1 MPGYAFGVGV
11 IVDRSLEGVFS
22 YEATLTVST
31 SNGSIDLPIMV
42 NTQKE
47 PIIVADNLFEDK
59 EAVVFGDDVTSTFT
73 VGNEGRGD
81 LNYEVLQGVFMIDLS
96 MMRAP
101 STFEPA
107 KKSER
112 TSPKRK
118 FSDVVENDFSR
129 ISPSLAVMNRKS
141 INVGKN
147 AVSKRNSS
155 NKLISN
161 SDFYYFDDLNDNEMV
176 SQNWSVLNYGTGDVW
191 GLQNLSEDE
200 NVVDNV
206 FLAGDLVEG
215 YQNSTLSVA
224 ASPIFN
230 FSEIA
235 ANGDSPY
242 YLVFDYSAHLED
254 GFDFFYVNV
263 LQFGSRVGTFALTG
277 RNLANDGSSNTAVID
292 ITSLVGQDGIEFW
305 FIANYDSEY
314 VQGFGSMF
322 DNIGIATGP
331 APFFVNSY
339 NGTIGEGQVQEFNV
353 TARTSLIG
361 TGQFVLATAL
371 FTDAVNDFMGYGVG
385 VIQQEVLFYS
395 TYNPYLALDAEYI
408 DYGPVSKNEPIIEG
422 SFSVTN
428 NGPADLDYMGMSF
441 VMPMMPEEGPMK
453 AKFYGDSKMEASA
466 KLQATKADK
475 PAIKKSGKKSSS
487 DRINALRGKVKK
499 TSPENAKK
507 AVVNKSYSSRLTGK
521 KSWISS
527 KGNSITEMNAL
538 LYETF
543 DYSMDLPEGWEVID
557 VSENGYSW
565 NVAEIEEGQN
575 VLAFGDFYNGEY
587 GDNTFSI
594 AFSPYMNFS
603 EVDDS
608 QALFLEMEYA
618 ALIEPSFDDVSVFI
632 GTDEDP
638 MAYPLGSTNDML
650 VNDGFM
656 QFLSVDLSSL
666 AGMPDDVYLTFV
678 GSSDE
683 SFSDGGAFFD
693 NIAVYTDDLL
703 AYVSPRQGK
712 FLMEETAEVGFTINS
727 GWLYPGMYRVFNT
740 LSYTNHENI
749 YDMTYNMVDF
759 EIINNAPIAGNDT
772 LAVVAG
778 DVINIG
784 ALLDAIMENDT
795 DEDGDWLYVEEVSQ
809 PVYGNWKRLDVGADR
824 WWWNGATHYVA
835 PLNYDGMDMFTYM
848 ITDGFEYSVA
858 TVHIK
863 VMEQP
868 EFVTGVQQQF
878 SFLEDNH
885 LMINTMKLASGVG
898 GMNKGLHVWA
908 KSHHDAVHMMIPE
921 NEDGMQMHA
930 MDIMADENFF
940 GQVQATFYVSDDIH
954 TFDSLRV
961 TFVIVPVND
970 MPTAGF
976 EPTVNKNVVS
986 FADLSNDNLDPNGGI
1001 IAWAWD
1007 FGNGQT
1013 SEEQNPV
1020 ATYDAV
1026 GEFTVTLVVTDN
1038 EGATA
1043 EFSSSVDVVEVTS
1056 VEAETLPTAF
1066 EVFQNYPNPFNPS
1079 TQIKFAVPSAQKVSV
1094 EIFNIIGQRV
1104 AVLANGQNYSAGFHS
1119 VTFDASKL
1127 SSGTYIYR
1135 VMAKDANGNA
1145 NISSKSMILIK

>member
-1 MPGYAFGVGV
+1 MNFA
-11 IVDRSLEGVFS
+11 
-22 YEATLTVST
+22 
-31 SNGSIDLPIMV
+31 
-42 NTQKE
+42 
-47 PIIVADNLFEDK
+47 
-59 EAVVFGDDVTSTFT
+59 
-73 VGNEGRGD
+73 
-81 LNYEVLQGVFMIDLS
+81 EV
-96 MMRAP
+96 
-101 STFEPA
+101 
-107 KKSER
+107 
-112 TSPKRK
+112 
-118 FSDVVENDFSR
+118 
-129 ISPSLAVMNRKS
+129 
-141 INVGKN
+141 
-147 AVSKRNSS
+147 
-155 NKLISN
+155 
-161 SDFYYFDDLNDNEMV
+161 
-176 SQNWSVLNYGTGDVW
+176 
-191 GLQNLSEDE
+191 
-200 NVVDNV
+200 
-206 FLAGDLVEG
+206 
-215 YQNSTLSVA
+215 
-224 ASPIFN
+224 
-230 FSEIA
+230 
-235 ANGDSPY
+235 GDS
-242 YLVFDYSAHLED
+242 
-254 GFDFFYVNV
+254 
-263 LQFGSRVGTFALTG
+263 
-277 RNLANDGSSNTAVID
+277 
-292 ITSLVGQDGIEFW
+292 
-305 FIANYDSEY
+305 
-314 VQGFGSMF
+314 QG
-322 DNIGIATGP
+322 
-331 APFFVNSY
+331 
-339 NGTIGEGQVQEFNV
+339 
-353 TARTSLIG
+353 
-361 TGQFVLATAL
+361 L
-371 FTDAVNDFMGYGVG
+371 FM
-385 VIQQEVLFYS
+385 
-395 TYNPYLALDAEYI
+395 
-408 DYGPVSKNEPIIEG
+408 
-422 SFSVTN
+422 
-428 NGPADLDYMGMSF
+428 
-441 VMPMMPEEGPMK
+441 
-453 AKFYGDSKMEASA
+453 
-466 KLQATKADK
+466 
-475 PAIKKSGKKSSS
+475 
-487 DRINALRGKVKK
+487 
-499 TSPENAKK
+499 
-507 AVVNKSYSSRLTGK
+507 
-521 KSWISS
+521 
-527 KGNSITEMNAL
+527 
-538 LYETF
+538 
-543 DYSMDLPEGWEVID
+543 
-557 VSENGYSW
+557 
-565 NVAEIEEGQN
+565 
-575 VLAFGDFYNGEY
+575 
-587 GDNTFSI
+587 
-594 AFSPYMNFS
+594 
-603 EVDDS
+603 
-608 QALFLEMEYA
+608 EMEYA
-618 ALIEPSFDDVSVFI
+618 ALIEPFYDDVSVFI
-632 GTDEDP
+632 GTDED
-638 MAYPLGSTNDML
+638 AFAFNLGSTNDIL
-650 VNDGFM
+650 VNDGYM
-656 QFLSVDLSSL
+656 QFMSLDLSSL
-666 AGMPDDVYLTFV
+666 AGLPEDVYLTFV
-678 GSSDE
+678 GTSDE

-703 AYVSPRQGK
+703 AYVSPRQGQ